1 MSTKGESTPGSP
13 VSPAVEALRQAEDAL
28 VDPIAL
34 TGGSHLL
41 NAPPWDA
48 EKEKVPL
55 PPKAWCGWGIANR
68 MQRYYSTHTNIF

>member
-1 MSTKGESTPGSP
+1 MSTKGESTPA
-13 VSPAVEALRQAEDAL
+13 VSSVVEALHQAEDAL

-48 EKEKVPL
+48 EKDKVSL
-55 PPKAWCGWGIANR
+55 PPRHSGGYC
-68 MQRYYSTHTNIF
+68 